1 MEGLLCTLCRPVAS
15 GPGGADELAHA
26 LGQTRVQ
33 LGANMAAVAQP
44 LPLKSAGESPS
55 AQPHTPLPPHEDAI
69 VFFGIIDILQE
80 YNMSKR
86 LEHGLK
92 SMRHDGATISAVE
105 PRQYSRRFQDFMGQ
119 VFV

>member
-1 MEGLLCTLCRPVAS
+1 MLARRPVAS

-33 LGANMAAVAQP
+33 LGANMAAVAQA
-44 LPLKSAGESPS
+44 LPPREAGNSPT
-55 AQPHTPLPPHEDAI
+55 AQQQPLPPHEDAI

-86 LEHGLK
+86 LEHSLK
-92 SMRHDGATISAVE
+92 SMRHDGATISAVD
-105 PRQYSRRFQDFMGQ
+105 PRQYSRRFQDFMRH
-119 VFV
+119 VFK